1 MFNQNLHQTAGMLY
15 EYLHILCPYQFDGTG
30 YTHYYFLP
38 RSSPPHIP
46 NSDIT
51 QNYGNKVN
59 LISYMWYQ
67 HLPLRYKFFN

>member
-1 MFNQNLHQTAGMLY
+1 MLY
-15 EYLHILCPYQFDGTG
+15 EYLHILFPYQCDDTG
-30 YTHYYFLP
+30 YTLYYFFL
-38 RSSPPHIP
+38 PHIP

-51 QNYGNKVN
+51 QNYGNKLN